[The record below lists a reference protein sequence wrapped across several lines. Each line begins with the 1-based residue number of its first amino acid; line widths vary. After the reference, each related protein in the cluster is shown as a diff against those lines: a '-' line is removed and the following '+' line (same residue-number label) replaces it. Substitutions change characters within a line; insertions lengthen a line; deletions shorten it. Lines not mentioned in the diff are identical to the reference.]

1 MRRNVSGIA
10 VQRTRVHSG
19 ANALRVVLRLT
30 AAFLLA
36 ALLALGS
43 VAASAGPA
51 PAPAGRPSPQ
61 ASASSSTSPTAK
73 KKTSKK
79 HKKSSHMSSQKAP
92 TPDRITEIQSALARG
107 GYYQGDPNGK
117 WDSNTVAAMQK
128 FQSSNGLEAN
138 GKLDALSLQKLG
150 LGSDIAGVS
159 APKPPV
165 APSGSASLT
174 PPAPLSAA
182 PPKAPSAGSSSQS
195 PTSSSSQSSSATA
208 PSQGRQ
214 TVGGSS
220 TGSSAPVSVASS
232 Q

>member
-10 VQRTRVHSG
+10 VERTRVHSG
-19 ANALRVVLRLT
+19 ANALRVGLRLT
-30 AAFLLA
+30 AAFFLA
-36 ALLALGS
+36 AFLALGS
-43 VAASAGPA
+43 VPASAGPA

-61 ASASSSTSPTAK
+61 AATSSSASSTAK
-73 KKTSKK
+73 KKASKK
-79 HKKSSHMSSQKAP
+79 HKKSSRMSSQKAP

-159 APKPPV
+159 APKQP
-165 APSGSASLT
+165 AKPSGTASLMPSPST
-174 PPAPLSAA
+174 PSPN
-182 PPKAPSAGSSSQS
+182 GSSLS
-195 PTSSSSQSSSATA
+195 PTTSSSQSSSATA
-208 PSQGRQ
+208 TSQGRQ
-214 TVGGSS
+214 TVGGPS